1 MHVHDAQS
9 RDEGK
14 ESMGREDSGMVG
26 INIEG
31 ATPGEKADTP
41 LDQAS
46 TGCLCIVLADCQA
59 MHAFSILFKA

>member
-1 MHVHDAQS
+1 MYTMPKAEMRGQRKHGLA
-9 RDEGK
+9 
-14 ESMGREDSGMVG
+14 GMVG